1 MESLPKWIIRY
12 PNGDIDRENL
22 AELLFRAHV
31 SRRKQTDKIKIL
43 VHQRVAE
50 FCPQSPE
57 YETVE
62 EEKDLKELKSL
73 YKKITGVEFNP
84 KADDFHAI
92 RPVYLILFS
101 RQRGAVILDIGL

>member
-1 MESLPKWIIRY
+1 M
-12 PNGDIDRENL
+12 
-22 AELLFRAHV
+22 
-31 SRRKQTDKIKIL
+31 
-43 VHQRVAE
+43 
-50 FCPQSPE
+50 
-57 YETVE
+57 E

-84 KADDFHAI
+84 KADDFQAI